1 MRNWWETLFV
11 GEISD
16 LDLLLVGMLVT
27 EFLCFEFF
35 LYRYLTV
42 CFKNSAAKL

>member
-1 MRNWWETLFV
+1 MRTWWETLFV

-27 EFLCFEFF
+27 EFLCLE
-35 LYRYLTV
+35 
-42 CFKNSAAKL
+42 